1 MRSALLLALLLLCA
15 RGALA
20 LDPIRVAA
28 DVYMF
33 AGDMGEP
40 TVDNGADTGN
50 AGFIVA
56 QHGVIVIDTGA
67 SRRRGEAMIE
77 AIARVTDKPVRLV
90 IVTHAVQEFL
100 FGNAAFAARGVPIL
114 AHAKSLEL
122 MRSRCEH
129 CLANLKQ
136 LLGETAMA
144 GTQLVLPDRL
154 VSDSGTLGWAGRRL
168 QLFHYGW
175 AATPGDLAVFDPQ
188 SGVLFAGGLLSVR
201 RVPELRDGK
210 LDAWVAALA
219 RMTHIPATSIVPG
232 HGPLATPAALPV
244 MRDYL
249 RALDAK
255 VRALYAENR
264 SLLET
269 LDAADLPAYR
279 DWAMYPILHRKNV
292 QQRYLE
298 LELQELETR

>member
-1 MRSALLLALLLLCA
+1 MRPALLLALLLLLA
-15 RGALA
+15 RTALA
-20 LDPIRVAA
+20 LDPIGVAP

-40 TVDNGADTGN
+40 SIGNGANTGN
-50 AGFIVA
+50 AGFIVG

-77 AIARVTDKPVRLV
+77 AIARVTDKPIRLV

-100 FGNAAFAARGVPIL
+100 FGNAAFAARGIPIL

-129 CLANLKQ
+129 CLDNLKQ
-136 LLGETAMA
+136 LLGESEMA
-144 GTQLVLPDRL
+144 GTHLVLPDRL
-154 VSDSGTLGWAGRRL
+154 VADSGSLVWAGRHL
-168 QLFHYGW
+168 QLLHYGW
-175 AATPGDLAVFDPQ
+175 AATPGDLAVFDPK
-188 SGVLFAGGLLSVR
+188 SGVLFAGGLLSAQ

-210 LDAWVAALA
+210 LDAWVDTLD
-219 RMTHIPATSIVPG
+219 RMTRIPATAIVPG
-232 HGPLATPAALPV
+232 HGPLATPAALTSL
-244 MRDYL
+244 RDYL

-264 SLLET
+264 SLLEA

-298 LELQELETR
+298 LEVQELEAR

>member
-1 MRSALLLALLLLCA
+1 MRSALLLTLLILCT
-15 RGALA
+15 RTALA
-20 LDPIRVAA
+20 LEPIQVAR

-40 TVDNGADTGN
+40 SVANGANTGN

-77 AIARVTDKPVRLV
+77 AITRVTDKPIRLV

-100 FGNAAFAARGVPIL
+100 FGNAAFAARGIPIL
-114 AHAKSLEL
+114 AHAKSLDL

-129 CLANLKQ
+129 CLENLKQ
-136 LLGETAMA
+136 LLGESEMA
-144 GTQLVLPDRL
+144 GTRLVLPDRL
-154 VSDSGTLGWAGRRL
+154 VSDSGPLHWAGRQL
-168 QLFHYGW
+168 QLLHYGW
-175 AATPGDLAVFDPQ
+175 AATPGDLAVLDIE
-188 SGVLFAGGLLSVR
+188 SGVLFAGALLSAR

-210 LDAWVAALA
+210 LDAWVDALDRMAQVAA
-219 RMTHIPATSIVPG
+219 THIVPG
-232 HGPLATPAALPV
+232 HGPVATAEDLRAL
-244 MRDYL
+244 RDYL
-249 RALDAK
+249 RALDAA

-298 LELQELETR
+298 LELQELEAR